1 MFIRS
6 VYHFSRFI
14 FDYDFEFYVIQF
26 VLSFRGDWFF
36 FACTVGE
43 YFVVFTISYW
53 EGALIV
59 CQLVFRINGVF
70 NQVKHSLEFDN
81 LWGYTH
87 ENLLTCLLQ
96 QEPNFNRQELPHWKS
111 CRHSRRPIS
120 LLQLSFFFFQSKIIK
135 TVLEDVHSSC
145 SNLLRFSFLWTNS
158 LAHLVFFFSY
168 YWSIP
173 ICVALCRFLTQI
185 MFLTR
190 YLGRTLLA
198 AARAETSPGPAAAA
212 AIVTGHNPL
221 E

>member
-1 MFIRS
+1 MHWS
-6 VYHFSRFI
+6 YASLC
-14 FDYDFEFYVIQF
+14 FELMVSSTKLNI
-26 VLSFRGDWFF
+26 VLNLTTFEDIPMKIYWHVSSNKSLTLTDKSFRIGNLVVIPGGLFL
-36 FACTVGE
+36 
-43 YFVVFTISYW
+43 YF
-53 EGALIV
+53 
-59 CQLVFRINGVF
+59 
-70 NQVKHSLEFDN
+70 
-81 LWGYTH
+81 
-87 ENLLTCLLQ
+87 
-96 QEPNFNRQELPHWKS
+96 S
-111 CRHSRRPIS
+111 CH
-120 LLQLSFFFFQSKIIK
+120 FFFQSKIIK